1 MKLLRRYSQ
10 VVWLI
15 CYCMFGFVAVGA
27 AHDCSGP
34 SDCGVIP
41 PNVDIA
47 TGIGAVV
54 AGGAMG
60 WALVRQRIG
69 KPRSPCQELLN
80 EVGAGELRLR
90 KLEAKAD
97 ESAGNITNGLQAA
110 AVALEAERAAQAKR
124 IAALTEC
131 EKGVEGF
138 NPLSI
143 EDLMRA
149 LADDKAEFEKLQEQL
164 RDAALDELRKTRE
177 FVTNYNDK
185 WAEAMG
191 ALDDY
196 LQQQQQLLPDL
207 ERIWEQFSSRE
218 EARRIAEALDEA
230 VEAVS
235 MGVGLVRGAAG
246 GAFRQAARAARQA
259 GGRLEA
265 AAARQAV
272 KQAVEREAAERAV
285 IEAAERQTAQRVSR
299 ESAERATSA
308 AARREAAERATREG
322 VERSEREALE
332 RARRDVDA
340 AERKIAEGQTQEA
353 ARQKA
358 EREALENARRDVDAA
373 DAIARRAQAEGDVL
387 RDIQGR
393 NPTRHSTNC
402 PYTTHAAEEGFAG
415 RTKPTA
421 IPAEHP
427 DGRAWLEGVY
437 GDKFRHVGSGAAG
450 KARLDQLLEGSP
462 PGGRGLVHVA
472 FEPNAPYSHL
482 FNGVNRNGFVFYP
495 DAQSGQMF
503 RSWAQVRDIWFLP
516 TH

>member
-1 MKLLRRYSQ
+1 MKILRRYSQ
-10 VVWLI
+10 RIWFI
-15 CYCMFGFVAVGA
+15 CYFLFGFAAVGA
-27 AHDCSGP
+27 AHDCS
-34 SDCGVIP
+34 SWYDCAVIP

-47 TGIGAVV
+47 TGIAAVG
-54 AGGAMG
+54 AGGAIG

-80 EVGAGELRLR
+80 EVAAGEMRLR
-90 KLEAKAD
+90 KLEVKAG

-110 AVALEAERAAQAKR
+110 AVALEAERGAQAKR

-177 FVTNYNDK
+177 FVTNYNGK

-196 LQQQQQLLPDL
+196 LQQQQHLLPDL
-207 ERIWEQFSSRE
+207 ERIWEQFSRRE

-230 VEAVS
+230 VGAVS

-285 IEAAERQTAQRVSR
+285 IETAERQTAQRVSR
-299 ESAERATSA
+299 ESAERSTSA

-340 AERKIAEGQTQEA
+340 AERKIAAGQTQEA

-358 EREALENARRDVDAA
+358 EREALDRARRDVDAA
-373 DAIARRAQAEGDVL
+373 DATARRAQAEGDVL
-387 RDIQGR
+387 RDIQGI
-393 NPTRHSTNC
+393 NPSGHKTNC
-402 PYTTHAAEEGFAG
+402 PFTAHATEETLAG
-415 RTKPTA
+415 RGPVMA
-421 IPAEHP
+421 IPEQRL
-427 DGRAWLEGVY
+427 GGTKWLEGVY
-437 GDKFRHVGSGAAG
+437 GDKFRNVGTGAAG
-450 KARLDQLLEGSP
+450 RARLEQLLHGAPDARGIVLVNWNSG
-462 PGGRGLVHVA
+462 PGAHV
-472 FEPNAPYSHL
+472 FNA
-482 FNGVNRNGFVFYP
+482 VNRNGAVLFP
-495 DAQSGQMF
+495 DAQIGRMANC
-503 RSWAQVRDIWFLP
+503 WDNVRNIWFLP